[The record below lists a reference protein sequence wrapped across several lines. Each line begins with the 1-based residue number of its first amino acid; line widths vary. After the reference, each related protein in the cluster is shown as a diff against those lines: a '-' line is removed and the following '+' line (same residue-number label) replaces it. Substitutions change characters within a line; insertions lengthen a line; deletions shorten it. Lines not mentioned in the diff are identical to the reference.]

1 MAAME
6 ATGKP
11 DAVEQVTERLN
22 HTLDRVDRMTGRNAN
37 SQTVNVESKGSTP
50 ILLCVMFGVIGALCA
65 AFAVGMAFWL
75 KMDIGEQKSATQ
87 AELNRLKE
95 KDEILQAYI
104 SRLSVDKQDKA
115 K

>member
-50 ILLCVMFGVIGALCA
+50 ILLCVTFGLVGAICA
-65 AFAVGMAFWL
+65 VCAILMTLWG
-75 KMDIGEQKSATQ
+75 KSDLEGYKAQTQ
-87 AELNRLKE
+87 AELNRLRE